1 MRSLLKLLSFLKPLI
16 WLVVLSI
23 MLGIAAIATGIG
35 LLGTSAYLIASAA
48 LHPSI
53 AELQVAIVGVRFF
66 GISRAAFRYLERLVS
81 HSVNLKVLSN
91 LREWFYRQV
100 ETAPPAVLYTHK
112 SGDLL
117 NRVMA
122 DLETLEN
129 FYVRVVSPVIVA
141 LVVATG
147 VSLFLGTYDA
157 SLGLCLAAGLI
168 LNGII
173 LPTLAVL
180 TTRRSARKMVAARA
194 DLSSRTVEWIQGLA
208 ELQAAGVQHHWMKEI
223 NQKNLQAGEMQKNLS
238 MMNGLNSGLSLLL
251 LNLTVLGLLWIA
263 IPLVNAGMINGVSM
277 AVILLVGMAGFE
289 SVGSLPQAA
298 LMLNANLESSK
309 RLFNVNPTNQPKLTG
324 QIPPAG
330 WSPKQISLEQV
341 TFEYAED
348 GSFALHDVSFEI
360 SQGKKLALIGPSGAG
375 KTSLVNLLLQFWQPS
390 AGSINF
396 DGFPAS
402 TIDAY
407 EVRRLFGVV
416 SQNAYLFSSSLRQN
430 LLLAD
435 PSADDDRFHWALRQ
449 AKLENWVNGLP
460 LGLDTWLGDQGMRL
474 SGGERQRLAIARVL
488 LQDRPFLLLDEP
500 VENLDPV
507 TAGCVLETIFDLF
520 DDRGILLIT
529 HDFSYLER
537 MNEILLLDE
546 GRIIERGKLSELR
559 ENGRRFTALYDIF
572 IQSLDKK
579 THANG

>member
-1 MRSLLKLLSFLKPLI
+1 MKLIGFLKPLA
-16 WLVVLSI
+16 WQVVLSI
-23 MLGIAAIATGIG
+23 ILGIAAIATGIG
-35 LLGTSAYLIASAA
+35 MLGTSAYLIASAA

-91 LREWFYRQV
+91 LRQWFYRQV
-100 ETAPPAVLYTHK
+100 EAAPPTILYTHK

-141 LVVATG
+141 LVVGTG

-168 LNGII
+168 LNGIV
-173 LPTLAVL
+173 LPACAVL
-180 TTRRSARKMVAARA
+180 VTRRSAKAMVAARA
-194 DLSSRTVEWIQGLA
+194 DLATLTVEWIQGLA
-208 ELQAAGVQHHWMKEI
+208 ELQAAGVQHQWMKEI
-223 NQKNLQAGEMQKNLS
+223 NQKNRQAGGMQKNLS
-238 MMNGLNSGLSLLL
+238 LLNGVNSGLSLLL

-263 IPLVNAGMINGVSM
+263 IPLVSAGSINGVSM

-298 LMLNANLESSK
+298 LMLNANLESAK
-309 RLFNVNPTNQPKLTG
+309 RLFNVNPTTQPILAG
-324 QIPPAG
+324 QIPAAG
-330 WSPKQISLEQV
+330 WSPTQIFCEQV
-341 TFEYAED
+341 SFEYAD
-348 GSFALHDVSFEI
+348 DRSFALSDVSFELRR
-360 SQGKKLALIGPSGAG
+360 GKKLALIGPSGAG
-375 KTSLVNLLLQFWQPS
+375 KTSLVNLMLQFWRPS
-390 AGSINF
+390 AGSIMM
-396 DGFPAS
+396 DDLSAA
-402 TIDAY
+402 TIDGY

-416 SQNAYLFSSSLRQN
+416 SQNTFIFSTSLRQN

-435 PSADDDRFHWALRQ
+435 PSADDERLRWALRQ
-449 AKLENWVNGLP
+449 AKLEDWADELP

-500 VENLDPV
+500 VENLDPA
-507 TAGCVLETIFDLF
+507 TAGRVLETIFDLF

-529 HDFSYLER
+529 HDFSQLER
-537 MNEILLLDE
+537 MDEILLLNE

-572 IQSLDKK
+572 IQSIDKK